1 MTFDNVSIFGDEV
14 TLVKRKNKAFIVGVT
29 SYIAHILIQGR

>member
-1 MTFDNVSIFGDEV
+1 
-14 TLVKRKNKAFIVGVT
+14 VKRKNKAFIVGLT